1 MSRAQLTTWSRL
13 FRGNIIWVL
22 GVFWVSPTKAN
33 SIAFSES
40 LRGIGVLVAD
50 VLGLFEDI
58 PIVLFSILVSDKF

>member
-1 MSRAQLTTWSRL
+1 M
-13 FRGNIIWVL
+13 L